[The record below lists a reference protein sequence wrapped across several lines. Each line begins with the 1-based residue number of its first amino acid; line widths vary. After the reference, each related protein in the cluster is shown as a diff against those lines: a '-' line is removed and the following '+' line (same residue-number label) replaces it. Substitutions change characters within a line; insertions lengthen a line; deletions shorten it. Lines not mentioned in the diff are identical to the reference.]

1 MLYLFLGMNL
11 LRARTCVPPKLLS
24 FGGRIGLARLISE
37 RPASCDTATGGRVPA
52 RAMRPWSTRAR
63 VSSPC
68 RAAQKIRTIQLEGK
82 TIKLQIWDTAGQ
94 ERFRTI
100 TSSYYRGA
108 HGIIVVYDTTDSETF
123 EHVRATS
130 STMHPL
136 PGSRLSHTL
145 LCACE
150 GLAAR
155 RRRRALGRVRGTCEC
170 AGENVAS
177 RD

>member
-1 MLYLFLGMNL
+1 MLYLFRGMNL

-123 EHVRATS
+123 EHVRVS
-130 STMHPL
+130 CPTMRPL
-136 PGSRLSHTL
+136 PGSRLPLVSLSSPSLALSL
-145 LCACE
+145 LRAYE
-150 GLAAR
+150 RLATRCR
-155 RRRRALGRVRGTCEC
+155 RRERGRVRMC
-170 AGENVAS
+170 
-177 RD
+177 R